1 MSAQSNHLDFP
12 LLKLVSNA
20 RSTYG
25 LRHQDYAR
33 YKSHCTAKVHHL
45 RKSTGLSQTAGRS
58 KKYQRKD
65 LTAEKVTSDKHL
77 QILLFDSERCWAQ
90 SQLLKAE
97 LNDPSSPP
105 STKHHLAKRLNK
117 ASSHALHL
125 VELSQNP
132 LLSSRL
138 SASQLGQIQ
147 AYYYNLSGSL
157 AFEKGKHSQGLETL
171 SIAYQILQELA
182 SNASSA
188 TEEALLNESMD
199 EIEPMLRFCAYKSG
213 KDTSKGV
220 NVIAK
225 EVAEAKLSTS
235 VKGWEELKFNLEAE
249 GSKEK
254 KEQIEIRW
262 RGEIVPV
269 RNVELVDVAVK
280 VQKVLASLEK
290 DETTSRKGGEG
301 SSGKKKADGK
311 KDILGARRMGTYD
324 KALLVLSEAEQI
336 SNQLVEDN
344 KIALSKGQSARF
356 EASSRPLLLFH
367 SYIQYNLLSVR
378 AKRDLLLIASA
389 ATKLA
394 SRETKV
400 QETESAYIART
411 ETRNPQVAQD
421 KIRRLRT
428 KAYPGIVK
436 VYDTVLLSLET
447 MRDMEVVAQDDELA
461 TKVEAR
467 IEYIRAQ
474 RAVYVSRAYSLANQ
488 FSAALSLN
496 SRAKLYSR
504 QSRSTAL
511 SLSPELDFAP
521 EGDEEGGG
529 EHDFIY
535 DLLPLDQAS
544 YDSIDRQLEADYE
557 QIGKDWFEA
566 TGGKVEG
573 GDDVDDLPV
582 EDLSLAEKGK
592 GKEKANKQP
601 AFYDVAYNYVV
612 AFDMEAIAKKA
623 GLRKGEEE
631 VETVAQSEKMQIE
644 GSNSEKTEEAQ
655 STPKKRGWGFGFFG

>member
-1 MSAQSNHLDFP
+1 MSAQSNHIDFP
-12 LLKLVSNA
+12 LLKIVSNA

-33 YKSHCTAKVHHL
+33 YKSHCTAKVHQL
-45 RKSTGLSQTAGRS
+45 RKSTGFSQTAGRS

-90 SQLLKAE
+90 SQLLKSQ
-97 LNDPSSPP
+97 LDDPSSPP

-117 ASSHALHL
+117 ASAHASHL
-125 VELSQNP
+125 VELSQDP
-132 LLSSRL
+132 ILSSRL

-147 AYYYNLSGSL
+147 AYYYSLSGSL
-157 AFEKGKHSQGLETL
+157 AFERGKHSQGLETL
-171 SIAYQILQELA
+171 SIAYEILRELA
-182 SNASSA
+182 EHANSA
-188 TEEALLNESMD
+188 TEEALYNESMD
-199 EIEPMLRFCAYKSG
+199 ELEPMLRFCAYKSG

-225 EVAEAKLSTS
+225 EVAESKLAVT
-235 VKGWEELKFNLEAE
+235 VKGWEEIKMRLEEE
-249 GSKEK
+249 GGKEK
-254 KEQIEIRW
+254 REQVEVKW

-280 VQKVLASLEK
+280 VQRALQTLEK
-290 DETTSRKGGEG
+290 DESKVGEG
-301 SSGKKKADGK
+301 SAGKKKAEGK
-311 KDILGARRMGTYD
+311 KEVLGARRMGTYD
-324 KALLVLSEAEQI
+324 KALLVLAEAEQVA
-336 SNQLVEDN
+336 SQLVDDN

-378 AKRDLLLIASA
+378 TKRDLLVISSA
-389 ATKLA
+389 IRKLSA
-394 SRETKV
+394 RESKV
-400 QETESAYIART
+400 LETESAYVART
-411 ETRNPQVAQD
+411 ETRNPQVAKD
-421 KIRRLRT
+421 KIKRLRT

-447 MRDMEVVAQDDELA
+447 MQEMEIVAQDDELA

-467 IEYIRAQ
+467 IEFVRAQ
-474 RAVYVSRAYSLANQ
+474 RAIYVSRAYALASQ
-488 FSAALSLN
+488 FPSALSLN

-504 QSRSTAL
+504 QSRTTAL
-511 SLSPELDFAP
+511 SLSPDLDFSP
-521 EGDEEGGG
+521 SHEHEDEEE

-544 YDSIDRQLEADYE
+544 YDEIDRKLERDYE
-557 QIGKDWFEA
+557 QFGKDWFEA
-566 TGGKVEG
+566 TGGKVESG
-573 GDDVDDLPV
+573 GDEVDELPV
-582 EDLSLAEKGK
+582 EDLSLSENK
-592 GKEKANKQP
+592 GKEKATKQP

-612 AFDMEAIAKKA
+612 AFDMDAIAKKA
-623 GLRKGEEE
+623 GLRKEEE
-631 VETVAQSEKMQIE
+631 EEETKEEKME
-644 GSNSEKTEEAQ
+644 VEEKAKEKDQQQ
-655 STPKKRGWGFGFFG
+655 STPSKRGWGFGFFGRG